1 MAPWTQITVF
11 LISHFTRRV
20 GVIFTAHF
28 YVALSM
34 AVSALR
40 FRGLWE
46 DEMFARQHSHQLYVH
61 TRRVRVTF
69 RFTDRCY
76 AVAWSRANQTVA
88 GLERPC
94 LCESQNGSTQFT
106 VPRLM
111 RARPAG
117 RASIVASMRTRKYS
131 YRTPTSQSNKRQVKS
146 LPVHRQPIIF

>member
-1 MAPWTQITVF
+1 MSAS
-11 LISHFTRRV
+11 LLR
-20 GVIFTAHF
+20 
-28 YVALSM
+28 ALSM

-46 DEMFARQHSHQLYVH
+46 DEMFARQHSRQLYVH

-76 AVAWSRANQTVA
+76 AVAWSRANQTDA

-111 RARPAG
+111 RVRPAG

-131 YRTPTSQSNKRQVKS
+131 YRRTGHQHPRQNHKRQVKS
-146 LPVHRQPIIF
+146 LAHYIDNLLYFKGSLS